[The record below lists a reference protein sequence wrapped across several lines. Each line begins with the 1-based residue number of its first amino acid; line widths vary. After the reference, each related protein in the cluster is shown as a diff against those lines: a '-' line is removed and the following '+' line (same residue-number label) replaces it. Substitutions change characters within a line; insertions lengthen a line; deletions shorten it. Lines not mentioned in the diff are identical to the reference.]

1 MDVSKEKR
9 NRGPNYS
16 QSEKDLLISLV
27 AKHKNILENKKT
39 DAVTIHEKDAAWD
52 RVGREF
58 NSIVPNCTKR
68 SVESLRKFYE
78 NKKKDMR
85 KRTANERM
93 EFMRTGG
100 GPPPPKQTCTTSDEL
115 LLSLMNHKTVYGL
128 DNPFDGDRDMKNNHN
143 DPIETAVDSATS
155 SYSHN
160 HSGEVAVDY
169 QLERGDENK
178 SYAASSGSNKKTAKN
193 EMTQGWKNYK
203 ILDLQTIPFV
213 EIENSEQNNPDKSNK
228 ETPNKSLKNSQ
239 NLRRRRPATVV
250 RTLTSN
256 HIAEKYNMLLD
267 KRLIICNYEE
277 GRLKQNIVNEK
288 EEQELR
294 KQALKLD
301 VEIKK
306 ETLRQLQENH

>member
-1 MDVSKEKR
+1 
-9 NRGPNYS
+9 
-16 QSEKDLLISLV
+16 
-27 AKHKNILENKKT
+27 
-39 DAVTIHEKDAAWD
+39 
-52 RVGREF
+52 
-58 NSIVPNCTKR
+58 
-68 SVESLRKFYE
+68 
-78 NKKKDMR
+78 
-85 KRTANERM
+85 
-93 EFMRTGG
+93 
-100 GPPPPKQTCTTSDEL
+100 
-115 LLSLMNHKTVYGL
+115 
-128 DNPFDGDRDMKNNHN
+128 
-143 DPIETAVDSATS
+143 
-155 SYSHN
+155 
-160 HSGEVAVDY
+160 
-169 QLERGDENK
+169 
-178 SYAASSGSNKKTAKN
+178 
-193 EMTQGWKNYK
+193 MTQGWKNYK

-277 GRLKQNIVNEK
+277 GRLKQNIENEK

>member
-128 DNPFDGDRDMKNNHN
+128 DNPFDGDRDMKV
-143 DPIETAVDSATS
+143 IFF
-155 SYSHN
+155 
-160 HSGEVAVDY
+160 
-169 QLERGDENK
+169 L
-178 SYAASSGSNKKTAKN
+178 
-193 EMTQGWKNYK
+193 
-203 ILDLQTIPFV
+203 
-213 EIENSEQNNPDKSNK
+213 
-228 ETPNKSLKNSQ
+228 
-239 NLRRRRPATVV
+239 
-250 RTLTSN
+250 
-256 HIAEKYNMLLD
+256 
-267 KRLIICNYEE
+267 
-277 GRLKQNIVNEK
+277 
-288 EEQELR
+288 
-294 KQALKLD
+294 
-301 VEIKK
+301 
-306 ETLRQLQENH
+306 